1 MNNFFFTFSDS
12 NPIYVNKHFP
22 QPQANNLP
30 CVGDYVVYVLY
41 VNECNPDQINKAK
54 VIWIFVELV
63 PTN

>member
-1 MNNFFFTFSDS
+1 M
-12 NPIYVNKHFP
+12 NKHFP

-41 VNECNPDQINKAK
+41 VNECNPDQINKELNICQAK